1 MKPVT
6 HFLADFACK
15 ATFAEMPAQVRGEAV
30 RAWVNWVGCALG
42 GSNTDTSEAAVR
54 GCVSFQSGGTVA
66 LLGRSEHLDLTDA
79 ALINCLTSSS
89 QTFDDTHLK
98 TITHPTGPV
107 AAALLSVAHTRKVS
121 GAELMLALV
130 IGMEIEC
137 GIASA
142 IAAPGSGAHGGWF
155 MTGLAGGIG
164 AAAAAGRLLG
174 LNHEQMV
181 SALGLAATQ
190 SCGLRATHGSMAIA
204 YVPGLAARNGLSAA
218 YMARSGFTC
227 SDIAIDGRN
236 GLFEVLASGANSDAL
251 VEDLYCATE
260 FLGNSYKPYP
270 CGIVIHPAI
279 DACLEI
285 AGRDGLSG
293 DEIERVDLQV
303 HPDAIRLTWRKLP
316 VSVFD
321 AQVSLY
327 HWVAAALVFG
337 RAGLEEG
344 ELAAVMHPAVRS
356 LQERTF
362 VETLTSLG
370 SDAAIVE
377 VRTRQGQIH
386 RAAVEHA
393 TGSAARPM
401 TDAQL
406 DAKFVALATRVL
418 EPARVTG
425 ILTACRQIEECG
437 DVTRI
442 SQLGA
447 L

>member
-1 MKPVT
+1 M
-6 HFLADFACK
+6 
-15 ATFAEMPAQVRGEAV
+15 
-30 RAWVNWVGCALG
+30 RAWVNWAGCALG

-66 LLGRSEHLDLTDA
+66 LLGRPERLDLVDA

-107 AAALLSVAHTRKVS
+107 AAALLSVAHTRRVS
-121 GAELMLALV
+121 GTELMLALV

-142 IAAPGSGAHGGWF
+142 IAAPDSGAHGGWF

-174 LNHEQMV
+174 LNHDQMV
-181 SALGLAATQ
+181 AALGLAATQ

-236 GLFEVLASGANSDAL
+236 GLFEVLAPAANSDAL
-251 VEDLYCATE
+251 VEDLYRAAE

-285 AGRDGLSG
+285 VERQALSV

-316 VSVFD
+316 VNVFD

-337 RAGLEEG
+337 RAGLEQG
-344 ELAAVMHPAVRS
+344 ELAAVTHPEVRS

-418 EPARVTG
+418 EPARVTE
-425 ILTACRQIEECG
+425 ILTACRQIEDCG